1 MVSLQNLVESV
12 GTYRAKM
19 QAILRGWEHMPLNLA
34 LRIRD
39 YSGLSITE
47 IYSDLIELDKELSRE
62 ET

>member
-1 MVSLQNLVESV
+1 
-12 GTYRAKM
+12 
-19 QAILRGWEHMPLNLA
+19 MPLNLA